1 MRDICS
7 PNSHDPYYPVRT
19 AIRFIRSLSV
29 PRCARIFDLLSYASS
44 QPRTWSV
51 AAMWLI
57 LVGVLGT
64 AAAAIFGTLDL
75 LNLPRQT
82 AAFRTGQIHA
92 ALNSAALVIFLIG
105 FIWRFNT
112 RGSWEA
118 TPVGPHV
125 PAPDRP

>member
-57 LVGVLGT
+57 LVGVLGA

-75 LNLPRQT
+75 LNLGSYAGWAPR
-82 AAFRTGQIHA
+82 
-92 ALNSAALVIFLIG
+92 
-105 FIWRFNT
+105 
-112 RGSWEA
+112 
-118 TPVGPHV
+118 PHS
-125 PAPDRP
+125 RPPMNQDQKINEG